1 MEAAEMA
8 RHGARE
14 AIGDVEPAP
23 LRERIEA
30 YLDRASMVPA
40 VLAVASARSADPS
53 VSEAAIAEHA
63 AGVQLIYDGLRL
75 TRTLAREEPWV
86 EATETVEYDIDI
98 LAADVLV
105 SRGFYLLAMGDAAG
119 AAVEVVRSFGR
130 DETRRREGDESGS
143 LEADVFALA
152 CLAGASVAG
161 ERPSPERLDTL
172 SALGR
177 SVEPP
182 LPGARAFFA
191 RGDPRLSH
199 LDRWVADAEVSA
211 TDP

>member
-8 RHGARE
+8 RRGARE
-14 AIGDVEPAP
+14 AIADVEPAP
-23 LRERIEA
+23 LRGRIEA

-40 VLAVASARSADPS
+40 VLTVASAREVDPT
-53 VSEAAIAEHA
+53 VPETAITEHA
-63 AGVQLIYDGLRL
+63 AGVQLIYDGLGL
-75 TRTLAREEPWV
+75 TRTLAREEPWARGDDVV
-86 EATETVEYDIDI
+86 ESDIDI

-105 SRGFYLLAMGDAAG
+105 SRGFYLLAMGEAAE

-152 CLAGASVAG
+152 CLAGASTVG
-161 ERPSPERLDTL
+161 ERPGAERLEAF

-177 SVEPP
+177 SVETP
-182 LPGARAFFA
+182 LPDARTFFA

-199 LDRWVADAEVSA
+199 LDRWVADTGVSA

>member
-1 MEAAEMA
+1 MEAAEVA
-8 RHGARE
+8 RRGARE
-14 AIGDVEPAP
+14 AIADVEPTP

-40 VLAVASARSADPS
+40 VLTVASARSVDRS
-53 VSEAAIAEHA
+53 VDDRAITERA
-63 AGVQLIYDGLRL
+63 AGVQLIYDGLGL
-75 TRTLAREEPWV
+75 TRTLVREEPWASGGDVV
-86 EATETVEYDIDI
+86 ESDIEV

-105 SRGFYLLAMGDAAG
+105 SRGFYLLAMGDAAE

-130 DETRRREGDESGS
+130 DETNRRSGVESGS

-152 CLAGASVAG
+152 GLAGASVAG
-161 ERPSPERLDTL
+161 ERPSEERLATL

-182 LPGARAFFA
+182 LPEARAFFA